1 MGWIVAILVVGVA
14 IGAGVGDTVL
24 HPYLYGLFIASI
36 LIVPLW
42 VASSVAGAIINA
54 LFGRRK

>member
-1 MGWIVAILVVGVA
+1 MGWILAILVVGVA
-14 IGAGVGDTVL
+14 IGSGVGDAVL

-42 VASSVAGAIINA
+42 IATSLAGVIINA
-54 LFGRRK
+54 IFGRRK

>member
-1 MGWIVAILVVGVA
+1 MGWIAAILVVGLA

-42 VASSVAGAIINA
+42 IATSLAGAIINA
-54 LFGRRK
+54 IFGRRK

>member
-1 MGWIVAILVVGVA
+1 MGWILAILVVAVA
-14 IGAGVGDTVL
+14 IGGLVGDTVL

-42 VASSVAGAIINA
+42 IASSVAGAIINA
-54 LFGRRK
+54 IFGRRK

>member
-14 IGAGVGDTVL
+14 IGAGVGDVVL
-24 HPYLYGLFIASI
+24 HPFLYGLFIASI

-42 VASSVAGAIINA
+42 IASSVAGAIINA
-54 LFGRRK
+54 IFRRHK